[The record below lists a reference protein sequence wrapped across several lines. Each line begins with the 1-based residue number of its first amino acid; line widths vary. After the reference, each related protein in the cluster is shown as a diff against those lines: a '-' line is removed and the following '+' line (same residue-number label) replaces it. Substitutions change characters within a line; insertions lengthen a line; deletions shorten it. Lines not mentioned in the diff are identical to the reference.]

1 MAPTVSPPIFQE
13 KDLSYYLRMIRREY
27 SEFEEPVPQKSEGS
41 AHVRNIVVVF
51 GSESIGKGKE
61 GLGKKL
67 MYLLLQSLINGST
80 KPRAIILMNDAVK
93 MSNGKSE
100 SMKKLVALEDQ
111 GSKIMVCV
119 SSAEEYDLADN
130 MQVGFLASMDE
141 ICETIMT
148 AWKVITL

>member
-1 MAPTVSPPIFQE
+1 MAPSVSPPIFQE

-27 SEFEEPVPQKSEGS
+27 SEFEEATPQKSEGP
-41 AHVRNIVVVF
+41 AQVRNIVIVF

-80 KPRAIILMNDAVK
+80 KPRAIILMNSAVK

-100 SMKKLVALEDQ
+100 AMRKLMTLEEQ
-111 GSKIMVCV
+111 GSKVMVCI
-119 SSAEEYDLADN
+119 SSAEEYDLADDIH
-130 MQVGFLASMDE
+130 VGFLASMDE